1 MQSLTFKD
9 LKLNTFLQRAL
20 DDIGYTSPTTIQEK
34 GYSVMM
40 SGRDV
45 VGIAQTGTGKTLAY
59 LLPALMQWKFNKD
72 KTPQIL
78 VLVPTRELVL
88 QVVEEVKQLTKYM
101 SVDVIGVYG
110 GTNINTQKQV
120 VNKGMDVLVAT
131 PGRLLD
137 LALTSVLNLKSIKK
151 LVIDEVD
158 EMLNLGFRP
167 QLGRVLDL
175 MATKRQNLMFSAT
188 LTEEVELF
196 INTHFNN
203 PIKIEAAPTGT
214 PLESI
219 EQSAFEVPNFNTKVN
234 LLKLMLHSNEDMR
247 KVLVF
252 VSTINLA
259 DQLFDLMNEDFDSD
273 SYRNEVGIIHS
284 KKSQLSRFEAVKLFK
299 EGKYR
304 LLIASDLVA
313 RGIDIAE
320 VSHVINFDA
329 PAISEN
335 YIHRIGRT
343 GRADKKGQA
352 ITFITPQD
360 AEAIEA
366 IEDLMQQKIIRVE
379 LPVDCAIS
387 EVLIPEEMPVV
398 RMRNTLGKIPKKI
411 ESGPAFHEKS
421 LKNQKTNQ
429 KVSRGESQ
437 RKKYGKPK
445 SLRGKKLR

>member
-1 MQSLTFKD
+1 MSSLTFKD

-167 QLGRVLDL
+167 QLVRVLDL
-175 MATKRQNLMFSAT
+175 MAAKRQNLMFSAT

-234 LLKLMLHSNEDMR
+234 LLKLMLQSNEDMR

-259 DQLFDLMNEDFDSD
+259 DQLFDLMNEDFESD

-429 KVSRGESQ
+429 KVSRGD
-437 RKKYGKPK
+437 
-445 SLRGKKLR
+445 